1 MFQVWLIVTKWLKP
15 VTKVE
20 DIRDKRSIVEVN
32 SGKETDSN
40 ALKANP
46 SPVDEETP
54 YVVDINP
61 HPIQV
66 KKEESKEQYSSKL
79 DASNDYLGDKE

>member
-1 MFQVWLIVTKWLKP
+1 MKSETR
-15 VTKVE
+15 VE
-20 DIRDKRSIVEVN
+20 DIREKRTIVEVN

-46 SPVDEETP
+46 TPVDEEAP